1 MPEAPVGGRAAG
13 GKLERLRATLVVM
26 AHALRRVPW
35 MRALWDPDALVVFR
49 HAGQKLATLR
59 AALAAIAARAMAAVG
74 DAARAAHAPGAD
86 LELPGEETWELLPEP
101 AARRQVAIAQGKA
114 LRSLGLVAALAFVL
128 FVVLDGPATATEAA
142 RTAWLQYVE
151 GRTQRAA
158 NALGATLNASDWI
171 AARLPAA
178 ALYTRGITLRPA
190 PSDPQTAYAC
200 WHVTGGPDGN
210 AGPLLVYATHDGA
223 RSWSVL
229 VPPVAQTS
237 QCDLIVDVADPE
249 RVLIEVA
256 PAGGAG
262 CAAPLL
268 FASAD
273 GGGRW
278 DRVAVPKGL
287 QAVCD
292 LSLLSDRGW
301 LYAWS
306 PSAQRQLRDTP
317 AAQLLTS
324 ANEGATWRPAIA
336 GLASGTLASVIAGRA
351 DGALLTLV
359 RSGSVVG
366 QAQSAELWCSARPGA
381 PWTPVSA
388 VPADTPVVLAANES
402 YASHGCDW
410 GALYAARYSTAAGL
424 PAAGAAP
431 SLIETSSPSGWHAL
445 PSLPLAG
452 AAQYLP
458 AGDGADVLGVG
469 PSGVLL
475 VQVVYTGGGGTLYQG
490 GATSA
495 HSVWGWEPSS
505 KRWLLDTHPEPVN
518 SFMEGLSWN
527 ASATHG
533 APQVVLWLY
542 TLNAG
547 VPAFTGIFRS
557 TVGDWR
563 AGAVSPPGR

>member
-142 RTAWLQYVE
+142 RTAWRQYVE
-151 GRTQRAA
+151 GRTQHAA
-158 NALGATLNASDWI
+158 NALGATLNASVWI
-171 AARLPAA
+171 AARLPVAA
-178 ALYTRGITLRPA
+178 FHTRGITLRPA

-200 WHVTGGPDGN
+200 WHGAHGPDGN

-223 RSWSVL
+223 YSWSAL

-262 CAAPLL
+262 CAVPLL

-278 DRVAVPKGL
+278 DRVAVPQGL
-287 QAVCD
+287 QAICD

-306 PSAQRQLRDTP
+306 PSAQRQLRDAP

-324 ANEGATWRPAIA
+324 ANDGATWRPAIA
-336 GLASGTLASVIAGRA
+336 GLATSTLASVLDGRA

-359 RSGSVVG
+359 RSSNVDGHTL
-366 QAQSAELWCSARPGA
+366 AAELWCSASPGA

-388 VPADTPVVLAANES
+388 VPADAPVVFAAS
-402 YASHGCDW
+402 DSHDLHGCDW
-410 GALYAARYSTAAGL
+410 GALYAARYSTADGL
-424 PAAGAAP
+424 PMAGAVP
-431 SLIETSSPSGWHAL
+431 TRIQTNSPSGWHAL

-452 AAQYLP
+452 AAHDLP
-458 AGDGADVLGVG
+458 AGDGADILGVG
-469 PSGVLL
+469 SSGILL
-475 VQVVYTGGGGTLYQG
+475 VEALYTSGAGPFYQG
-490 GATSA
+490 GVTPAR
-495 HSVWGWEPSS
+495 SVWGWEPNS
-505 KRWLLDTHPEPVN
+505 KRWLLDTHPEFVN
-518 SFMEGLSWN
+518 SFVEGISWGT
-527 ASATHG
+527 SATHG
-533 APQVVLWLY
+533 PSQVTLWLY

-547 VPAFTGIFRS
+547 DPAFTGVFRS
-557 TVGDWR
+557 TVGDSR
-563 AGAVSPPGR
+563 AGAVSPPSR